1 MDIQKETYR
10 LLAQKLLTN
19 FDNRKFVNWAV
30 MLLENG
36 YESENI
42 MILAGLDK
50 SPSQE
55 IEKYFEMSLK
65 DIKFI
70 VEKSEN
76 ELVEIY
82 AEYIINEVLK
92 GAMIPSLGLSKML
105 DIVIATDYN
114 SKYILFF
121 QLDEDIDYLGLDNID
136 KKESYIQ
143 KEFELFVESEK
154 LQIDDE
160 TKRKAICNDCGIISL
175 PKLKTKYIFRR
186 PFKYQT
192 WICGQCRSEKIE
204 HFSSLTGK
212 SRIIEIIK
220 NHTQQRV

>member
-36 YESENI
+36 YETENI
-42 MILAGLDK
+42 KILAGLDK

-65 DIKFI
+65 DLKFKG
-70 VEKSEN
+70 EKSAN
-76 ELVEIY
+76 ELIEIY
-82 AEYIINEVLK
+82 AEHIINDVLI
-92 GAMIPSLGLSKML
+92 GAMNPSLGLSKML

-114 SKYILFF
+114 SKYLQFF
-121 QLDEDIDYLGLDNID
+121 QLDEDIDYLGLDNND
-136 KKESYIQ
+136 KKERYIK
-143 KEFELFVESEK
+143 KEFELFIESEK

-160 TKRKAICNDCGIISL
+160 TKRKAICNVCGMISL
-175 PKLKTKYIFRR
+175 PTLKTKYKLRR

-192 WICGQCRSEKIE
+192 WVCGQCRSDKIE
-204 HFSSLTGK
+204 HYSSLTGK